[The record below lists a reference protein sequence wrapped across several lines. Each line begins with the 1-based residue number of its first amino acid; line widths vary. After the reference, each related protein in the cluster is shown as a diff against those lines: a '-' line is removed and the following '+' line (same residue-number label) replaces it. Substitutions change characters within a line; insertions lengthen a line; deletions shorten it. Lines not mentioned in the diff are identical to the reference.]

1 MKISLVQP
9 NIGEKEREYVNKAL
23 ESGWVGGK
31 GEYID
36 RFEEKFAKYIGVEH
50 AITCSSGTAALQ
62 LAYLASGIHSTS
74 KVTVPDTTFRATWN
88 MARLYTPNVIE
99 KPVEESTWV
108 IKLENLE
115 SEFVVG
121 VHLYGNPV
129 DMGQV
134 YRNKYVF
141 IEDCAQSL
149 GSTHRG
155 KKSGSF
161 GTTSIFSFHSAKTMT
176 TGEGGMVCTSSKVIA
191 DKVREL
197 KNHCMVQ
204 PYIHKGLGFNFR
216 MTNLQAALG
225 LAQLERL
232 EELLS
237 LKRYITKFYNENLDK
252 SFQRQVITPKS
263 NVVCWLNTYKHQQ
276 ANHLRRELGA
286 FGIETRPGFLG
297 ENYIALPSSTTLTQG
312 ELEYVVESANNLVKN

>member
-9 NIGEKEREYVNKAL
+9 NIGEKEREYVNNAL
-23 ESGWVGGK
+23 KSGWIGGK

-50 AITCSSGTAALQ
+50 AITCSSGTTALQ

-74 KVTVPDTTFRATWN
+74 KITVPDTTFRATWN

-99 KPVEESTWV
+99 KKVEDDTWV

-155 KKSGSF
+155 KKTGSF

-176 TGEGGMVCTSSKVIA
+176 TGEGGMVCTNSKLIA
-191 DKVREL
+191 DKVRE
-197 KNHCMVQ
+197 Q
-204 PYIHKGLGFNFR
+204 PYVHNGLGFNFR

-263 NVVCWLNTYKHQQ
+263 SAIFWLNTYKHPQ

-286 FGIETRPGFLG
+286 MDIETRPGFLG
-297 ENYIALPSSTTLTQG
+297 DNYISLPSSTTITQG
-312 ELEYVVESANNLVKN
+312 ELEYVVSQANNLVKD